1 LVLSLAAAPDA
12 RQRRRHRELGTAF
25 LRVGQGASGSGGVQ
39 AFDATVS
46 AERLLDNG
54 TATRAV
60 TADDLERELAAVS
73 AAAAGPSEGVFGPK
87 SVTWMI
93 DREAATFL
101 GAGRALLLQLAHP
114 WVAAG
119 IAEHSRTL
127 ADPVGRFHRT
137 FEIVF
142 GMVFGTLDGALAVA
156 RRLHRRHAAV
166 RGSMPETVGPFPAGS
181 SYLANDLAALTWVH
195 ATLAE
200 TALVA
205 HELVRPPLPEPERER
220 YWAECRLFAAL
231 FGVPARGLPADW
243 AGFVSYN
250 AAMHR
255 SPVLTVSP
263 ARARSPPSCSGRGC
277 LAAGPRVV
285 RGRDRAPAAGA
296 RARGLRPPLRPR
308 PAPDRR
314 ARHRYRPEAL
324 PGPASPGSFR
334 RPVPGGGG
342 TLGRTTARP
351 RGTPAQPGLDR
362 TGNPALTSLG
372 SWGRS
377 PARNR

>member
-1 LVLSLAAAPDA
+1 
-12 RQRRRHRELGTAF
+12 
-25 LRVGQGASGSGGVQ
+25 VQ
-39 AFDATVS
+39 VWDGTVS
-46 AERLLDNG
+46 AERLSPG
-54 TATRAV
+54 GKAAPRVV

-127 ADPVGRFHRT
+127 ADSVGRFHRT

-142 GMVFGTLDGALAVA
+142 GMVFGTLDGAQAVA
-156 RRLHRRHAAV
+156 RRLHRRHAVV

-181 SYLANDLAALTWVH
+181 SYLANDLAALTWVQ

-231 FGVPARGLPADW
+231 FGVPAGSLPADW

-263 ARARSPPSCSGRGC
+263 AAREVAARLLRGGAVW
-277 LAAGPRVV
+277 LRVPAWYEALTAHLLPEPV
-285 RGRDRAPAAGA
+285 REGF
-296 RARGLRPPLRPR
+296 GLR
-308 PAPDRR
+308 
-314 ARHRYRPEAL
+314 Y
-324 PGPASPGSFR
+324 GPAQRRTAERAVAVARRLYPVLPARVRFVGPYQEATARLAGR
-334 RPVPGGGG
+334 RPGRAVRLLNRAWIGRA
-342 TLGRTTARP
+342 TLP
-351 RGTPAQPGLDR
+351 
-362 TGNPALTSLG
+362 
-372 SWGRS
+372 
-377 PARNR
+377 